1 MHIRI
6 RQLRCVGFS
15 ALAVLAL
22 SAGRV
27 QATPGTAPS
36 LRAFS
41 VESMISLDKIDAA
54 TSANFAP
61 GVLAAIQAGALE
73 IRQSISYD
81 PGQSMLRVT
90 GFAVAPGAPLPTAAS
105 AQPLIGLWS
114 YTAQVSEVRLSTK
127 TRYSLAFVGRINNG
141 AVTAFGDV
149 SGVSVFVSAAY
160 VPGADGGAI
169 TQFASIE
176 SNIVGT
182 VNLFSASG
190 SGNAQIDIPTAATV
204 PPIAIAGPKSTQT
217 FMATF
222 QLDGTQSSDPMGGT
236 LTYQWTFIPV
246 SGQIVTLT
254 GENTATPTVTIPQ
267 NLFSF
272 GDYVFL
278 LRVTNSAGLSSM
290 DMVLITYADPLDQ

>member
-1 MHIRI
+1 MYIRI
-6 RQLRCVGFS
+6 RQLCRVGVS
-15 ALAVLAL
+15 ALAALAL

-27 QATPGTAPS
+27 QATPVTTPALS
-36 LRAFS
+36 AFS
-41 VESMISLDKIDAA
+41 VESMIYLDKIDAA

-81 PGQSMLRVT
+81 PKQSMLQVT
-90 GFAVAPGAPLPTAAS
+90 GFVVAPGAPLPTAAS
-105 AQPLIGLWS
+105 AQPLNVLWS

-127 TRYSLAFVGRINNG
+127 TRYSLAFVGRINAG

-149 SGVSVFVSAAY
+149 GGVSVFVSASY
-160 VPGADGGAI
+160 VPATPGGAI

-182 VNLFSASG
+182 VNLFSESG
-190 SGNAQIDIPTAATV
+190 SGNAQIDISPVAIA
-204 PPIAIAGPKSTQT
+204 PPNAIAGPKGRQT
-217 FMATF
+217 LTGTF

-246 SGQIVTLT
+246 SGQLVTLT
-254 GENTATPTVTIPQ
+254 GDGTATPAVSIPQ

-272 GDYVFL
+272 GDYLFL
-278 LRVTNSAGLSSM
+278 LRVTNSAGLSST
-290 DMVLITYADPLDQ
+290 DVVAVTYSDPLDQ

>member
-15 ALAVLAL
+15 ALVALAL

-27 QATPGTAPS
+27 QATPVTTAA

-54 TSANFAP
+54 TSANFEP

-90 GFAVAPGAPLPTAAS
+90 GFVVAPGASLPTAAL
-105 AQPLIGLWS
+105 ALPLNGLWS

-127 TRYSLAFVGRINNG
+127 TRYSLAFVGRINSG

-149 SGVSVFVSAAY
+149 GGVSVFVSAAY
-160 VPGADGGAI
+160 FPAPVGGAV

-182 VNLFSASG
+182 VNLFSATG
-190 SGNAQIDIPTAATV
+190 WGNAQIDIPTAATV
-204 PPIAIAGPKSTQT
+204 PPIAVAGPKGTQT
-217 FMATF
+217 MTGSF

-236 LTYQWTFIPV
+236 LTYQWIFIPV

-254 GENTATPTVTIPQ
+254 GENTATPSVSIPQ

-272 GDYVFL
+272 GDYLFL
-278 LRVTNSAGLSSM
+278 LRVTSSAGLSST
-290 DMVLITYADPLDQ
+290 DMVLVTYADPLDP

>member
-1 MHIRI
+1 
-6 RQLRCVGFS
+6 
-15 ALAVLAL
+15 
-22 SAGRV
+22 
-27 QATPGTAPS
+27 
-36 LRAFS
+36 
-41 VESMISLDKIDAA
+41 MISLDKIDAA
-54 TSANFAP
+54 TSANFEP

-73 IRQSISYD
+73 IRQSIGYD

-90 GFAVAPGAPLPTAAS
+90 GFVVAPGAPLPTATLAL
-105 AQPLIGLWS
+105 PLNGLWS

-127 TRYSLAFVGRINNG
+127 TRYSIALVGRINSG

-160 VPGADGGAI
+160 VPATPGGVI

-182 VNLFSASG
+182 VNLFSATG
-190 SGNAQIDIPTAATV
+190 SGNAQIDFPTAATV
-204 PPIAIAGPKSTQT
+204 PPIAIAGPKGTQT

-246 SGQIVTLT
+246 SGQIATLT
-254 GENTATPTVTIPQ
+254 GDNTATPTVSIPQ

-272 GDYVFL
+272 GDYGFL
-278 LRVTNSAGLSSM
+278 LMVTNSAGLSST
-290 DMVLITYADPLDQ
+290 DMVFVRYADPLDQ

>member
-6 RQLRCVGFS
+6 RQLRRVGFS
-15 ALAVLAL
+15 ALAVMTL

-27 QATPGTAPS
+27 QATPVTTPA

-54 TSANFAP
+54 TSVNFAP

-127 TRYSLAFVGRINNG
+127 IRYSLAFVGRINAG

-160 VPGADGGAI
+160 APAADGGAV

-190 SGNAQIDIPTAATV
+190 WGNALIDIPTAATV
-204 PPIAIAGPKSTQT
+204 P
-217 FMATF
+217 
-222 QLDGTQSSDPMGGT
+222 D
-236 LTYQWTFIPV
+236 
-246 SGQIVTLT
+246 
-254 GENTATPTVTIPQ
+254 
-267 NLFSF
+267 
-272 GDYVFL
+272 
-278 LRVTNSAGLSSM
+278 
-290 DMVLITYADPLDQ
+290 AD